1 MSYNKIFYLDNVS
14 TNPINPEVLSTY
26 TMLLEKY
33 YANKSAIH
41 ALGREVYKLHEK
53 SREEVL
59 SLLNVK
65 NSRLIFTA
73 GATEANNMAIK
84 SVAMA
89 NKAQGKHLITTNIE
103 HPSVHNSFK
112 FLEEYL
118 DFEVTYLDVEADG
131 RIDLNKLK
139 AALREDTLLVSIMAV
154 NNEVGA
160 INDVAAWTKL
170 VKDNSKAYTH
180 SDMVQALGNI
190 DLDFNNLDI
199 ATFSAHKINGVK
211 GSGFLVIRDHI
222 DMVPLISGGDQEFGI
237 RPGTEN
243 SPANI
248 VLAKTVRIALE
259 EQVEKN
265 EKLKALKDHF
275 YDSLK
280 DNPQVRFNSNQEH
293 SVNTLVNI
301 SVLGVNSEIMLNA
314 LGQENMYVSAGSTCQ
329 SDVHKRSRVLMSL
342 DKPLEN
348 QQTRVRISLNTDL
361 TIEDIDTIVLKI
373 TEIGEKYAV

>member
-1 MSYNKIFYLDNVS
+1 MSYKKIYYLDNVS
-14 TNPINPEVLSTY
+14 TNPINAEVLSTY
-26 TMLLEKY
+26 KMILEKY

-73 GATEANNMAIK
+73 GATEANNMAVK

-89 NKAQGKHLITTNIE
+89 NQDRGKHLITTNIE

-112 FLEEYL
+112 FLEEYMG
-118 DFEVTYLDVEADG
+118 FEVTYLDVEEDG
-131 RIDLNKLK
+131 RLDLNKLK

-154 NNEVGA
+154 NNEVGS
-160 INDVAAWTKL
+160 INDVAAWTKI
-170 VKDNSKAYTH
+170 VKDNSKAFTH

-190 DLDFNNLDI
+190 PITFDNLDI
-199 ATFSAHKINGVK
+199 STFSAHKINGVK
-211 GSGFLVIRDHI
+211 GSGFLIIRDHI
-222 DMVPLISGGDQEFGI
+222 DMVPLISGGDQEFGL

-259 EQVEKN
+259 EQAAKSDY
-265 EKLKALKDHF
+265 LQTLKDHF
-275 YDSLK
+275 YQSLSN
-280 DNPQVRFNSNQEH
+280 NPQVRFNSSQEH

-301 SVLGVNSEIMLNA
+301 SVMGVNSEIMLNA
-314 LGQENMYVSAGSTCQ
+314 LGQACMYVSAGSTCQ
-329 SDVHKRSRVLMSL
+329 SDVHKRSRVLMSMS
-342 DKPLEN
+342 KPMEN

-361 TIEDIDTIVLKI
+361 TIEDIDTITSKI
-373 TEIGEKYAV
+373 KEIGDKYAV